1 MAIAPHIPGPAH
13 HAHGRPVLGATR
25 EATEALTHSS
35 VERVWALSDD
45 EVGAAVS
52 SLGALSASVEAH
64 LVAVV
69 AEARRRG
76 LGTSD
81 GWGPTDWTRAMAPQL
96 ASRTHA
102 DLDAVGAAADEPRL
116 ATVVD
121 AVMDAV
127 SPAAAEV
134 GDTKGQGGHEGVE
147 PLPLTKAAQ
156 IVRFHRSVRGLADPD
171 DLEGVTEVLLRSAR
185 GSDGLSE
192 RQLAT
197 AIRHAGIV
205 LRPERLG
212 DDDAD
217 RRRAHRSLTKGKG
230 PLGLARYILL
240 LDEEGAAIID
250 AAVDA
255 LAKPRPDEDTG
266 ERDSRTP
273 AARRADAL
281 LDLVQRAVGAPDG
294 VPRQAKTS
302 VALTIDFDVLAGRCR
317 GAGVTTDGEVLTPAT
332 VRRLAC
338 DAQIIPFV
346 LGSRGEVLDQGE
358 AQRLFTRPQVRHLWL
373 RDGGCT
379 FPGCSKPA
387 AWTDAHHLV
396 HWIDGGQTDIDNAAL
411 LCRAHHTVVHSSR
424 YAGRVVEGARGPRV
438 EWNLTVDS
446 YDGARDEVQRQA
458 RVRRRR

>member
-13 HAHGRPVLGATR
+13 HAHGRPVLSATQ
-25 EATEALTHSS
+25 EATEALKHSS

-45 EVGAAVS
+45 EVGAAVG

-64 LVAVV
+64 LVALVT
-69 AEARRRG
+69 EARRRG
-76 LGTSD
+76 LGTAD

-121 AVMDAV
+121 AVMDAA
-127 SPAAAEV
+127 SPAAADV
-134 GDTKGQGGHEGVE
+134 GDTKGQGGES
-147 PLPLTKAAQ
+147 LPLTKAAQ
-156 IVRFHRSVRGLADPD
+156 IVRFHRSVRGLADPV
-171 DLEGVTEVLLRSAR
+171 DLEGVTEVLLHSAR
-185 GSDGLSE
+185 GFDGLSE
-192 RQLAT
+192 RQLAA

-205 LRPERLG
+205 LRPEKLG

-230 PLGLARYILL
+230 PLGLARYVLL

-338 DAQIIPFV
+338 DAQILPFV

-411 LCRAHHTVVHSSR
+411 LCRAHHTVVHSNR

-438 EWNLTVDS
+438 EWDLTVDS
-446 YDGARDEVQRQA
+446 YDGVRDEVQRQA
-458 RVRRRR
+458 RARRRR